1 MKLSNLA
8 VQPVRW
14 LEDLN
19 DKSIVLSARV
29 RLARNISG
37 YIFPNRASEAELN
50 KISKLAKEV
59 VRKTLEKDALY
70 LDMSELE
77 RIDRNLL
84 VERHL
89 ISHDHASNC
98 ANRAVVFTND
108 EKVSVM
114 INEEDHIRLQALAG
128 GDATNEAWRQAD
140 KVDSEIGKSLPYAFS
155 EEFGFLTSC
164 PTNAGTGMRCSVL
177 VHVIGLCR
185 EELINGMIANLA
197 KLGFVTRGLYGEGTK
212 VFGHLFQI
220 SNQTTLGLDEPSLID
235 KLRKVTRQLVEQE
248 MRARENMLS
257 DRVKL
262 EDEIWRGYGVLTCA
276 RSIGYQ
282 EVMEILSSLRMARS
296 VGINI
301 PIDNGQMN
309 SIMIRCQPAH
319 LQEIAGKEMSS
330 SERDVARTEMIRQL
344 TAHKK
349 GESRC

>member
-14 LEDLN
+14 LENLN

-37 YIFPNRASEAELN
+37 YIFPNRANEAELD
-50 KISKLAKEV
+50 KISKVTKES
-59 VRKTLEKDALY
+59 VRKALGRDALY

-98 ANRAVVFTND
+98 ANRAVVFTSD

-114 INEEDHIRLQALAG
+114 INEEDHIRLQTLAG

-140 KVDSEIGKSLPYAFS
+140 KVDSDIGKNLPYAFS

-220 SNQTTLGLDEPSLID
+220 SNQTTLGLDELSLID
-235 KLRKVTRQLVEQE
+235 KLKKITKQLVEQE
-248 MRARENMLS
+248 IRARENMLH
-257 DRVKL
+257 DNRIRV
-262 EDEIWRGYGVLTCA
+262 EDEIWRGYGILTCA

-282 EVMEILSSLRMARS
+282 EVMEILSLLRMARS
-296 VGINI
+296 AGIKI
-301 PIDNGQMN
+301 PIDNSQMN

-319 LQEIAGKEMSS
+319 LQGIAGREMGS
-330 SERDVARTEMIRQL
+330 SERDVARAEMIRHL
-344 TAHKK
+344 ISK
-349 GESRC
+349 GG

>member
-19 DKSIVLSARV
+19 DRSIVLSARV

-37 YIFPNRASEAELN
+37 YIFPNRADETELN
-50 KISKLAKEV
+50 KVSKLAKET
-59 VRKTLEKDALY
+59 VRKILGRDATS

-77 RIDRNLL
+77 QIDRNLL

-89 ISHDHASNC
+89 ISYDHASNC
-98 ANRAVVFTND
+98 ANRAVVFTSD

-114 INEEDHIRLQALAG
+114 INEEDHIRLQTLAG
-128 GDATNEAWRQAD
+128 GNATNEAWRQAD
-140 KVDSEIGKSLPYAFS
+140 KVDSDIGESLHYAFS

-164 PTNAGTGMRCSVL
+164 PTNVGTGMRCSVL
-177 VHVIGLCR
+177 VHVVGLCR

-220 SNQTTLGLDEPSLID
+220 SNQTTLGLDESSLID
-235 KLRKVTRQLVEQE
+235 KLRKITKQLVEQE
-248 MRARENMLS
+248 LRARENMLH
-257 DRVKL
+257 DRIRI
-262 EDEIWRGYGVLTCA
+262 EDEVWRGYGVLSYA

-282 EVMEILSSLRMARS
+282 EVMEILSLLRMARS

-301 PIDNGQMN
+301 PIDNLQMN
-309 SIMIRCQPAH
+309 NIMIRCQPAH
-319 LQEIAGKEMSS
+319 LQGIAGKEMNS
-330 SERDVARTEMIRQL
+330 SERDVARAQMIRQL
-344 TAHKK
+344 IQNP
-349 GESRC
+349 